1 MFTGIVRGIGRVAIG
16 GPGRLGIDH
25 PRTAAGTALG
35 ASVAVNGACLTVV
48 EIKGQIFIA
57 DVIPE
62 TLSRTNLGRLRP
74 GDPVNLEP
82 SLTAEQ
88 FLDGHLVQG
97 HVDAVAE
104 VIGVDEVEL
113 GLEVTIRTP
122 QGLARYIA
130 EKGSI
135 AVDGA
140 SLTVARQSDQKG
152 TFTVA
157 LIPHTI
163 AQTIAGTYRPGS
175 QVNLEVDVVARYLE
189 RLVRGRTQPGI

>member
-163 AQTIAGTYRPGS
+163 AQTIADTYRPGS